1 MLREA
6 TNDSHKSSPANK
18 LLGFL
23 TLWDS
28 GPILE
33 RSKVPYERSW
43 LEHLG
48 CLDFAGSTVVH
59 SVGGWLAA
67 IQTRS
72 TPRMPSD
79 PVAKT
84 RRGPFGVMRSSTS
97 SLSVMGLSGPFAR
110 LEHDRGKMASGA

>member
-1 MLREA
+1 MKKRANQMLREA

-33 RSKVPYERSW
+33 RRKISYERSW

-48 CLDFAGSTVVH
+48 SQRVRKRKPPE
-59 SVGGWLAA
+59 S
-67 IQTRS
+67 
-72 TPRMPSD
+72 
-79 PVAKT
+79 
-84 RRGPFGVMRSSTS
+84 
-97 SLSVMGLSGPFAR
+97 
-110 LEHDRGKMASGA
+110 